1 MLLHSPIG
9 AKIKVKFELLIIIL
23 MRSFGQSDFKLYI
36 LVVIA
41 ITPWMFA
48 LDHANAQRIPV
59 HIRDMAEPPNKQPH
73 VYKV

>member
-1 MLLHSPIG
+1 
-9 AKIKVKFELLIIIL
+9 

-36 LVVIA
+36 LVVME